1 MPFGALKGDFGSADD
16 VLRVLDE
23 TAAYIRTATNGQ
35 YNMTTHNVFVVAD
48 LAGFR
53 ILQLL
58 QKVCCKEGLL
68 SCAMGVDRWT
78 VPQKAAALCEW

>member
-1 MPFGALKGDFGSADD
+1 MPFGAFKGDFGSADD

-23 TAAYIRTATNGQ
+23 TAAYLRKATNGR
-35 YNMTTHNVFVVAD
+35 YNITTHNVFVVAD

-58 QKVCCKEGLL
+58 QKVCINPSGCQVVF
-68 SCAMGVDRWT
+68 MYVR
-78 VPQKAAALCEW
+78 CER